1 MGARRRRKA
10 DCTCAEGEVLHGPV
24 PECWGMAGSSDS
36 YGLFDS
42 YLVSGKQ
49 CQCVSKDV
57 AAGDRGTFAD
67 YSWSSRA
74 TRACAGSNAKVV
86 YWLRHAEG
94 QHQVPSSIN
103 CLRVRDPGLT
113 ELGKS
118 QAKALVDSPTLVAAV
133 DNPKEHAQ
141 LVVAS
146 PMVRTM
152 ETSILGFSDVLK
164 DATWLLDPDIQEVPG
179 TLLGRTLNCNH
190 GDPAAGRDLLMKHGR
205 VDLIPQYDNLDPE
218 WNNREEGRFED
229 DNKEMRFKD
238 FTDRLAHRDESRIVV
253 VSHKNVLSEI
263 LGDYAPEENAG
274 VTVYSLCGGQWIYVG
289 READIGV

>member
-42 YLVSGKQ
+42 YHVSGKQ
-49 CQCVSKDV
+49 CQCVSEDV
-57 AAGDRGTFAD
+57 AAGDRGTFANF
-67 YSWSSRA
+67 SWSSRA
-74 TRACAGSNAKVV
+74 TRACASSNAKIV

-103 CLRVRDPGLT
+103 CLRTRDPGLT

-118 QAKALVDSPTLVAAV
+118 QAKALGEVPTLMGAL

-152 ETSILGFSDVLK
+152 ETSILGFSDVLN
-164 DATWLLDPDIQEVPG
+164 DAAWLLDADIQEVPG
-179 TLLGRTLNCNH
+179 TFLGKTLACNH
-190 GDPAAGRDLLMKHGR
+190 GDPAAGEKLLMKYDR
-205 VDLIPQYDNLDPE
+205 ADLVPQYDNLDPG
-218 WNNREEGRFED
+218 WTNRKEGRFQD
-229 DNKEMRFKD
+229 GNKEARFKD
-238 FTDRLAHRDESRIVV
+238 FT
-253 VSHKNVLSEI
+253 
-263 LGDYAPEENAG
+263 
-274 VTVYSLCGGQWIYVG
+274 
-289 READIGV
+289 